1 MTSATRTSIG
11 FIGPSGGKSPHYEP
25 FKRLIPD
32 EIDLDI
38 RDLGV
43 MRDQS
48 LESLGGNRD
57 QIVARAVELSVSA
70 EWAGVLVPGAPVE
83 IQNPGL
89 FQALATSVHIPF
101 STALSACA
109 DALRAVG
116 ASRVLFLTPFNEHLN
131 GLIRDHMGEE
141 GFEASMADLGID
153 AYTDASK
160 IGPDEV
166 LAAAKRSLD
175 AAGGAQAVYFQGAIL
190 DPLPVLARMER
201 ELGTRVMASN
211 PTMLWSITSK
221 LGLSYSI
228 EGYGSLLEDWPKLV
242 S

>member
-1 MTSATRTSIG
+1 MASATRTSIG
-11 FIGPSGGKSPHYEP
+11 FIGPSGGKSPHYAP

-32 EIDLDI
+32 AIDLEI

-43 MRDQS
+43 MREGS
-48 LESLGGNRD
+48 LESLGAHRD
-57 QIVARAVELSVSA
+57 QVVARAVELSVQA
-70 EWAGVLVPGAPVE
+70 GWAGVLVPGAPVE

-89 FQALATSVHIPF
+89 FDALAGSVHIPF

-116 ASRVLFLTPFNEHLN
+116 ASRVLFLTPFNDHLN
-131 GLIRDHMGEE
+131 ELIRDHMGEA
-141 GFEASMADLGID
+141 GFEATMADLSIG

-190 DPLPVLARMER
+190 DPLPVLARMEQ
-201 ELGTRVMASN
+201 ELGVPVMASN

-221 LGLSYSI
+221 LGLSFRI
-228 EGYGSLLEDWPKLV
+228 PGYGSLLETWPPIV
-242 S
+242 R